1 MVIDDDHDI
10 RESFASLLTDAGVEV
25 TVARNGREALDVL
38 RAAAAPP
45 CLIFLDLMMPVM
57 DGFEFR
63 QEQSRDP
70 GLADIPVIVITAGRT
85 LQPPSNVR
93 HVLRKPFRFE
103 DVIKM
108 VETYC

>member
-1 MVIDDDHDI
+1 MVVDDDHDI
-10 RESFASLLTDAGVEV
+10 RESFATLLTDAGMEV

-38 RAAAAPP
+38 RRTETPP

-63 QEQSRDP
+63 QEQTRDP
-70 GLADIPVIVITAGRT
+70 GLADIPVIVITAGRGM
-85 LQPPSNVR
+85 QPPPSVR

-103 DVIKM
+103 EVIKM